1 MSSRSGI
8 CNGCSTRSVSGS
20 DRSVT
25 VNTVLVEPID
35 LRPFREG
42 SDGDRR
48 RVAGQFDHAART
60 SGFLSISGHG
70 VDPHVLDDMLDVTA
84 RFFDRPPA
92 EKMAYFVEDRAANR
106 GYAPEGSEA
115 LAYSLGE
122 QDLPTDLFEA
132 FNCGLELTDEQ
143 LADPY
148 YAARRDTL
156 FAANVWPSEPPEFR
170 ETWLTYLSAV
180 DRVAN
185 DVMSAAAVALGM
197 PADHFVPLLDKGPTV
212 IRANNYQ
219 RRSGARDPLPNQMRM
234 GAHTDYGSI
243 TVLLADPVPGLQIRD
258 DAGRW
263 HDVMPSP
270 GSFIVNVGDLLAEW
284 SNDRWRSTLHR
295 VVPPPPA
302 ADGAV
307 RRRSVAWFQQP
318 NWDAM
323 IECLPTCS
331 DETNPPR
338 YAPVT
343 SGEHLMAKLMG
354 PRLLEPSKPSLRG
367 RS

>member
-1 MSSRSGI
+1 MRA
-8 CNGCSTRSVSGS
+8 
-20 DRSVT
+20 
-25 VNTVLVEPID
+25 EPID
-35 LRPFREG
+35 LRPFR
-42 SDGDRR
+42 DGDEADRR
-48 RVAGQFDHAART
+48 RVAAQFDLAART

-70 VDPHVLDDMLDVTA
+70 VDPDLIVEMLDVTA
-84 RFFDRPPA
+84 GFFDLEPH
-92 EKMAYFVEDRAANR
+92 EKMEYFVADRAANR

-132 FNCGLELTDEQ
+132 FNVGLELSATD

-156 FAANVWPSEPPEFR
+156 FAANVWPAVPSTFR
-170 ETWLTYLSAV
+170 DTWLEYLDAV

-185 DVMSAAAVALGM
+185 EVMSAAAVALGM
-197 PADHFVPLLDKGPTV
+197 PADHFVSSLDKGPTV
-212 IRANNYQ
+212 MRANNYQ
-219 RRSGARDPLPNQMRM
+219 RRAGAPDPQPNQMRM

-243 TVLLADPVPGLQIRD
+243 TVLLADPVPGLQICD
-258 DAGRW
+258 DAGHW
-263 HDVMPSP
+263 HDVVPVP

-295 VVPPPPA
+295 VVPPPSSD
-302 ADGAV
+302 DGPV

-318 NWDAM
+318 NWDAV
-323 IECLPTCS
+323 IECLPSCRDDS
-331 DETNPPR
+331 NPPR

-354 PRLLEPSKPSLRG
+354 PRLLEPSKPSRH
-367 RS
+367 S

>member
-1 MSSRSGI
+1 MR
-8 CNGCSTRSVSGS
+8 
-20 DRSVT
+20 
-25 VNTVLVEPID
+25 VEPID

-42 SDGDRR
+42 SAGDRR
-48 RVAGQFDHAART
+48 RVAEQFDRAART

-70 VDPHVLDDMLDVTA
+70 VDDDLCAEMLDVTA
-84 RFFDRPPA
+84 QFFDLPA
-92 EKMAYFVEDRAANR
+92 DAKMAYFVEDRAANR

-122 QDLPTDLFEA
+122 ADVPTDLFEA
-132 FNCGLELTDEQ
+132 YNCGLELTAEQ

-148 YAARRDTL
+148 YAAKRDTL
-156 FAANVWPSEPPEFR
+156 FAANVWPSVPALFR

-185 DVMSAAAVALGM
+185 EVMSAAAVGLGM
-197 PADHFVPLLDKGPTV
+197 PADHFVPYLDKGPTV
-212 IRANNYQ
+212 VRANNYQ
-219 RRSGARDPLPNQMRM
+219 RRPGTGAPLANQMRM

-243 TVLLADPVPGLQIRD
+243 TVLLADAVAGLQICD

-263 HDVMPSP
+263 HDVVPAP

-295 VVPPPPA
+295 VVPPPA
-302 ADGAV
+302 QIDGPV

-318 NWDAM
+318 NWDAV

-331 DETNPPR
+331 DESNPPR

-343 SGEHLMAKLMG
+343 SGDHLMAKLMG
-354 PRLLEPSKPSLRG
+354 PRLLAPSTPSARVTDGPPRRG
-367 RS
+367 AELTRN